1 MPEDIALF
9 IDFENIR
16 YSMLNIQRREPDP
29 QELIAV
35 ARRYGTVMVARAYAD
50 WSRQPEPFKGSLTAA
65 MIDRVDCPAK
75 QRDRIRMGTIHYNYP
90 GYVTEQGIATLP
102 STPFAR
108 QWPSSVTGQSGSL
121 PAINP
126 HGNHSW
132 YNDQDHAASQGDLDE
147 GADEPADDDTLTD
160 ETYGN
165 ADYAARDSYR
175 QGNAYGSFAQ
185 RTPSGPLGQTNTGP
199 LGYATPYQHS
209 GNTGHMPAINGNN
222 NSTVV
227 QSTVIQSTVD
237 LNMLMDIIETVFDR
251 PTISTFVLMT
261 GDKDFTRISA
271 RLKLRLN
278 KTVIIVGIPGTVS
291 RDLISSAN
299 QFVPL
304 VPNGINISTGNTGT
318 MPAIHPNGSFGSSMS
333 SGTTGTMPAIGNM
346 GNTNAMPAINASGS
360 TGAMPA
366 VSYPGVP
373 PTTPQAQPAHQFQM
387 PHSTTASSNLPI
399 DVLDPQ
405 FLQFLDYIDR
415 NWSWRTIIGV
425 SNFIGDPVNPKNRF
439 RGRLTRESARELLN
453 ACIQQGILL
462 LQTDSTGAEDLRL
475 NRMHPGVEEVLKQFV
490 R

>member
-1 MPEDIALF
+1 
-9 IDFENIR
+9 
-16 YSMLNIQRREPDP
+16 MLNIQRREPDP

-75 QRDRIRMGTIHYNYP
+75 QRDRIRMGTVHYASGGSSTGLTP
-90 GYVTEQGIATLP
+90 DQGTGTLP
-102 STPFAR
+102 KPWT
-108 QWPSSVTGQSGSL
+108 SSLTGNTGSL
-121 PAINP
+121 PAMQPNAGTNEWSPEAAEAAPSPLEEEDDSINRLGP
-126 HGNHSW
+126 LLPE
-132 YNDQDHAASQGDLDE
+132 DEQQGVDE
-147 GADEPADDDTLTD
+147 EFPSDFPS
-160 ETYGN
+160 
-165 ADYAARDSYR
+165 RDSYR
-175 QGNAYGSFAQ
+175 PNYHYASSYS
-185 RTPSGPLGQTNTGP
+185 PSSPTGPLGQSNTSP
-199 LGYATPYQHS
+199 LGYSNAQHI
-209 GNTGHMPAINGNN
+209 GNTGHMATVNPSS
-222 NSTVV
+222 STIV
-227 QSTVIQSTVD
+227 QSTVVQSTVD

-278 KTVIIVGIPGTVS
+278 KTVIVVGIPGTVS

-304 VPNGINISTGNTGT
+304 VPGGNTGGFGVPASSGGIGPMASTGNTG
-318 MPAIHPNGSFGSSMS
+318 
-333 SGTTGTMPAIGNM
+333 
-346 GNTNAMPAINASGS
+346 AMPAISSYGAAGS
-360 TGAMPA
+360 TNPQLQ
-366 VSYPGVP
+366 SYGSATP
-373 PTTPQAQPAHQFQM
+373 PM
-387 PHSTTASSNLPI
+387 

-439 RGRLTRESARELLN
+439 RGRLTRDSARELLN
-453 ACIQQGILL
+453 TCIQQSILL
-462 LQTDSTGAEDLRL
+462 LHADPSGAEDLRL
-475 NRMHPGVEEVLKQFV
+475 NRSHPGVDEVLKQFV

>member
-75 QRDRIRMGTIHYNYP
+75 QRDRIRMGTVHYANGIP
-90 GYVTEQGIATLP
+90 TGALSDFGY
-102 STPFAR
+102 R
-108 QWPSSVTGQSGSL
+108 TGPLGNSGPL
-121 PAINP
+121 PAITPQQLN
-126 HGNHSW
+126 GDWAAYQENASL
-132 YNDQDHAASQGDLDE
+132 DQADADTEERPRVEDDLPAEENYGMPDYQQRETLSQPSPYSGSYGQASPTGSL
-147 GADEPADDDTLTD
+147 GF
-160 ETYGN
+160 GN
-165 ADYAARDSYR
+165 A
-175 QGNAYGSFAQ
+175 GG
-185 RTPSGPLGQTNTGP
+185 NTGP
-199 LGYATPYQHS
+199 LTYPPS
-209 GNTGHMPAINGNN
+209 SIGNTGHMPAVNSASGHMPAISSASGHMPAISSASGHMPAVSSAGG

-278 KTVIIVGIPGTVS
+278 KTVIVVGIPGTVS

-304 VPNGINISTGNTGT
+304 VPGGNPAALGQASNGGFGSLTGNTG
-318 MPAIHPNGSFGSSMS
+318 S
-333 SGTTGTMPAIGNM
+333 
-346 GNTNAMPAINASGS
+346 
-360 TGAMPA
+360 MPA
-366 VSYPGVP
+366 VSLGAP
-373 PTTPQAQPAHQFQM
+373 PSQFQPYPM
-387 PHSTTASSNLPI
+387 

-415 NWSWRTIIGV
+415 NWSWRTVIGV
-425 SNFIGDPVNPKNRF
+425 SNFIGDPINPKNRF

-453 ACIQQGILL
+453 LCIQQGILL
-462 LQTDSTGAEDLRL
+462 LQTDPSGAEDLRL
-475 NRMHPGVEEVLKQFV
+475 NRNHPGVDDVLKQFV

>member
-75 QRDRIRMGTIHYNYP
+75 QRDRIRVGTIHHTS
-90 GYVTEQGIATLP
+90 GTEQNAGTYQRP
-102 STPFAR
+102 WSTGH
-108 QWPSSVTGQSGSL
+108 TGPL
-121 PAINP
+121 PAVTP
-126 HGNHSW
+126 QGPGNGWSP
-132 YNDQDHAASQGDLDE
+132 YQDPLPGELDE
-147 GADEPADDDTLTD
+147 NLLPASDEPTTEEGLGIGDYQQSESSRQNLTYQQPYSQSP
-160 ETYGN
+160 T
-165 ADYAARDSYR
+165 
-175 QGNAYGSFAQ
+175 
-185 RTPSGPLGQTNTGP
+185 GPLGHTGGTGP
-199 LGYATPYQHS
+199 LGYSGGSPGQHT
-209 GNTGHMPAINGNN
+209 GNTGHLPAINASSG
-222 NSTVV
+222 STVV
-227 QSTVIQSTVD
+227 QSTVVQSTVD

-278 KTVIIVGIPGTVS
+278 KTVIVVGIPGTVS

-304 VPNGINISTGNTGT
+304 VPGGSITAGLPGNGGITQMSPSGNTGA
-318 MPAIHPNGSFGSSMS
+318 MAAISP
-333 SGTTGTMPAIGNM
+333 GTSPLPYQGGGMA
-346 GNTNAMPAINASGS
+346 
-360 TGAMPA
+360 
-366 VSYPGVP
+366 
-373 PTTPQAQPAHQFQM
+373 TPV
-387 PHSTTASSNLPI
+387 

-415 NWSWRTIIGV
+415 NWSWRTIVGV

-453 ACIQQGILL
+453 SCIQQGILL
-462 LQTDSTGAEDLRL
+462 LQTDQTGAEDLRL
-475 NRMHPGVEEVLKQFV
+475 NRLHPGVDEVLKQFV

>member
-75 QRDRIRMGTIHYNYP
+75 QRDRIRMGTVHYASGGNPPTGALGSPYLP
-90 GYVTEQGIATLP
+90 EQGSGVVPRP
-102 STPFAR
+102 S
-108 QWPSSVTGQSGSL
+108 WTGSMTGSGSTGAL
-121 PAINP
+121 PAIQPNGSSVGWSP
-126 HGNHSW
+126 EAEALPSSMEEIDDHMNHIGSLLPE
-132 YNDQDHAASQGDLDE
+132 DEQDVEEEFPGDFAS
-147 GADEPADDDTLTD
+147 
-160 ETYGN
+160 
-165 ADYAARDSYR
+165 RDAYR
-175 QGNAYGSFAQ
+175 QNYHYPYSQSSPTGS
-185 RTPSGPLGQTNTGP
+185 LGQSNTGP
-199 LGYATPYQHS
+199 LGYATPQHAAS
-209 GNTGHMPAINGNN
+209 TGHLPAVGSSG
-222 NSTVV
+222 STIV
-227 QSTVIQSTVD
+227 QSTVVQSTVD

-278 KTVIIVGIPGTVS
+278 KTVIVVGIPGTVS

-304 VPNGINISTGNTGT
+304 VPGGVSSSTGSL
-318 MPAIHPNGSFGSSMS
+318 PIAGSGIVQLS
-333 SGTTGTMPAIGNM
+333 P
-346 GNTNAMPAINASGS
+346 SGS
-360 TGAMPA
+360 LSSTGSIPA
-366 VSYPGVP
+366 LNFAN
-373 PTTPQAQPAHQFQM
+373 TAAQFQQSYGNNPPM
-387 PHSTTASSNLPI
+387 

-439 RGRLTRESARELLN
+439 RGRLTREFARELLN
-453 ACIQQGILL
+453 TCIQQNILL
-462 LQTDSTGAEDLRL
+462 VQTDATGAEDLRL
-475 NRMHPGVEEVLKQFV
+475 NRMHPGVDEVLKQFV